1 MKKEERPEN
10 QWRRRLHEIIFEA
23 DTTEGKTFD
32 VALIILILA
41 SIFVVM
47 LESVRPLDLRFHRT
61 FSVLEWI
68 FTVLFSLEYI
78 LRILSVKRPIHY
90 IWSFYGVIDLL
101 SVLPTYLSLFLPG
114 SQFLLVTRS
123 LRLLRIFRVFKLT
136 RFVSEANIL
145 KSSLAASRRKI
156 TVFLFAV
163 FLITIIM
170 GTVMYLVEGGQ
181 NGFTSIPRSIY
192 WCIVTLTTVGYG
204 DISPTTV
211 LGQFIASFI
220 MILGYG
226 IIAVPTGLITVEMT
240 RQSKL
245 HTNTQSCPNCGYE
258 GHRDNAEF
266 CYHCGHSLH
275 S

>member
-47 LESVRPLDLRFHRT
+47 LESVRPLDLRFHKT

-68 FTVLFSLEYI
+68 FTVLFSIEYI

-145 KSSLAASRRKI
+145 KSSLAASRR
-156 TVFLFAV
+156 
-163 FLITIIM
+163 
-170 GTVMYLVEGGQ
+170 
-181 NGFTSIPRSIY
+181 
-192 WCIVTLTTVGYG
+192 
-204 DISPTTV
+204 
-211 LGQFIASFI
+211 
-220 MILGYG
+220 
-226 IIAVPTGLITVEMT
+226 
-240 RQSKL
+240 
-245 HTNTQSCPNCGYE
+245 
-258 GHRDNAEF
+258 
-266 CYHCGHSLH
+266 
-275 S
+275 

>member
-47 LESVRPLDLRFHRT
+47 LESVRPLDLRFHKT

-68 FTVLFSLEYI
+68 FTVLFSIEYI

>member
-1 MKKEERPEN
+1 MKTEERPEN

-23 DTTEGKTFD
+23 DTPEGKAFD

-47 LESVRPLDLRFHRT
+47 LESVRPLDLRYHKT

-68 FTVLFSLEYI
+68 FTVLFSIEYI
-78 LRILSVKRPIHY
+78 LRILTVKRPIHY

-101 SVLPTYLSLFLPG
+101 SVLPTYLGLFLPG

-204 DISPTTV
+204 DISPTTI